1 MLNGYTATK
10 EEMQAY
16 STELFDLYS
25 KGAFKLAT
33 YNDGYPFTAEGIKQ
47 AQEDISTLMSSGFLC
62 APLMI
67 CNSGSIAQ
75 NDGQAL
81 DTCTVVVRYTSG
93 RI

>member
-33 YNDGYPFTAEGIKQ
+33 WNDGYPFTVEGINAAHNDLSRPKFANQ
-47 AQEDISTLMSSGFLC
+47 GIARQD
-62 APLMI
+62 
-67 CNSGSIAQ
+67 GS
-75 NDGQAL
+75 
-81 DTCTVVVRYTSG
+81 
-93 RI
+93 